1 MNPHK
6 VYVLFLL
13 LNVLSVVVI
22 FLAPYLMYTGHT
34 FFSNQL
40 YHAFSSLC
48 HQRPERSFFMWGYPL
63 AVCARCTFLYVG
75 MLVGMILYPLWF
87 GREIPLKV
95 VLVFAAPVV
104 VDGFSQL
111 FFRESSNEIRAL
123 TGFLL
128 GVVIPLYVLPKFF
141 KSLR

>member
-1 MNPHK
+1 
-6 VYVLFLL
+6 
-13 LNVLSVVVI
+13 
-22 FLAPYLMYTGHT
+22 
-34 FFSNQL
+34 
-40 YHAFSSLC
+40 
-48 HQRPERSFFMWGYPL
+48 MWGYPL

-75 MLVGMILYPLWF
+75 MLVGTILYPLWF
-87 GREIPLKV
+87 GREISLKV